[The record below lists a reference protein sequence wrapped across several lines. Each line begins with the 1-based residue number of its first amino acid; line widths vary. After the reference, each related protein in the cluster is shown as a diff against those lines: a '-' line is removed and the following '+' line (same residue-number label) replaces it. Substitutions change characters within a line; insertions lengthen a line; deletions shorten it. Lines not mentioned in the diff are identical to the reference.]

1 MATDPKK
8 TTEATPATHIY
19 SKLYEIANSG
29 DFESEQ
35 TGFAP
40 YWKPNM
46 FCTKCPAIHKSEPG
60 RKLGDREFQ
69 CESEDANGVKHGKT
83 ALIGS
88 AFLGRV
94 MARDVKP
101 QTDERTGEV
110 KDFVRWLLLA
120 TRTDVPCFQ
129 GPTQEVERMNAS
141 PGQPF
146 NVSDYETLKFQDF
159 LGCEVLVIA
168 KSKRAIKNGHT
179 LWNFDLRVTKDMKR
193 ELDANRLA
201 AAETARKMLAER
213 ARQRIAELTA
223 STQAQTAAQA
233 THAEETAQAVAE

>member
-8 TTEATPATHIY
+8 TTEATPAQHIY
-19 SKLYEIANSG
+19 SKLYEIANSE
-29 DFESEQ
+29 DFEREA

-46 FCTKCPAIHKSEPG
+46 FCTKCPAIHKMDPG
-60 RKLGDREFQ
+60 RKLSDREFE
-69 CESEDANGVKHGKT
+69 CSAEDSNGKKHGKEF
-83 ALIGS
+83 LIGS

-101 QTDERTGEV
+101 QTDDKTGEV

-120 TRTDVPCFQ
+120 TRAEVPCFQ
-129 GPTQEVERMNAS
+129 GPTQEVERMSAR
-141 PGQPF
+141 PGEPF
-146 NVSDYETLKFQDF
+146 NVSNYETLKFEEF

-168 KSKRAIKNGHT
+168 RSKRAIKNGHT
-179 LWNFDLRVTKDMKR
+179 LWNFDLRVTKEMKR
-193 ELDANRLA
+193 ELEANRLA

-213 ARQRIAELTA
+213 ARERLAQLTA
-223 STQAQTAAQA
+223 QGSMPASQ
-233 THAEETAQAVAE
+233 EETAQAVAE